1 MIPQETVNRILD
13 AAQIV
18 DVVGDFVTLKKR
30 GANHIAC
37 CPFHNEKT
45 PSFSVSASK
54 GIYKCFGCGKSG
66 TAVGFV
72 MEHENMSY
80 TEALKYL
87 AKKYNIEVVEKEE
100 SAEEIA
106 QKQRH
111 ESLLLVSEY
120 AGKFFRDSMQTPE
133 GQAIAY
139 QYFRSRGLEDETIRK
154 YGLGW
159 SPVSRRALA
168 ESARA
173 AGYKEEFLVETGLC
187 MKYDDGRLVDR
198 FYDRVMF
205 PIHSVN
211 GRVIAFGGRTLRT
224 DKSVAKYVNSP
235 ETEIYV
241 KSRSLYGIFFA
252 KNEMARQDK
261 CILVEGYLDVLSMH
275 QLGIT
280 NVVASSGT
288 SLTVEQIRMIRRFT
302 SNVTIIYDGDGAGI
316 KAALRGIG
324 LVLKEGLN
332 VKVVLLPDGQDPDD
346 FAKKH
351 TLDEVQDY
359 IFQNE
364 QDFIGFKTDLLLGE
378 AGGDPLKKAN
388 LINDVA
394 DTIALIPDAV
404 KRAVYVQA
412 CASKFDIDEQILVE
426 RVSRSRTDMLL
437 ADQKQ
442 AEREAERARRNV
454 ALAGSRQRDGQGFSQ
469 GSGQVSGLGWRGQ
482 SSGQGQQTAAPMP
495 ELPED
500 GYMPPM
506 TVDYMPED
514 YVPEDYIP
522 GEDEGYGSV
531 PPVQDVPVVAQ
542 GGILINDPHL
552 EPCERDLLK
561 FILEEGCTPLEFD
574 RDSKFFVDG
583 EVLSVAEFI
592 DGILAEDEVEF
603 ANGAYRKVYEAY
615 FTMYDEGLSQQQI
628 QQRLLNSMDQEVA
641 AVAREMLIEKYQ
653 ITVKNYEQSL
663 TATAT
668 RLVQFVPKTLMTY
681 QCRLMEQRLRKLTT
695 ELATAT
701 DEAAQL
707 DILTQISE
715 YNKARTRLNNELGR
729 V

>member
-100 SAEEIA
+100 TAEEIA
-106 QKQRH
+106 KRQRS
-111 ESLLLVSEY
+111 ESLYLVSEY
-120 AGKFFRDSMQTPE
+120 AGKFFQESMQTPD

-139 QYFRSRGLEDETIRK
+139 QYFKSRGLEDETIRK

-159 SPVSRRALA
+159 SPVTRKALSEA
-168 ESARA
+168 ARA
-173 AGYKEEFLVETGLC
+173 AGYKEEFLVETGLSI
-187 MKYDDGRLVDR
+187 KYDDGRLVDR

-205 PIHSVN
+205 PIHSVS
-211 GRVIAFGGRTLRT
+211 GRIIAFGGRTLRT

-241 KSRSLYGIFFA
+241 KSRSLYGIYFA
-252 KNEMARQDK
+252 KNEIARQDK

-288 SLTVEQIRMIRRFT
+288 SLTVEQIRLIRKFT
-302 SNVTIIYDGDGAGI
+302 NNVTIIYDGDGAGI

-332 VKVVLLPDGQDPDD
+332 VKIVLLPDGMDPDD
-346 FAKKH
+346 FARRH
-351 TLDEVQDY
+351 TLEQVQDY

-404 KRAVYVQA
+404 IRAVYVKS
-412 CASKFDIDEQILVE
+412 CADKFGIDEQILTD
-426 RVSRSRTDMLL
+426 RVTRSRNEMIL
-437 ADQKQ
+437 ADRKQ
-442 AEREAERARRNV
+442 AEREAARAR
-454 ALAGSRQRDGQGFSQ
+454 Q
-469 GSGQVSGLGWRGQ
+469 GSAAGYVRREQYPVSQ
-482 SSGQGQQTAAPMP
+482 ATS
-495 ELPED
+495 E
-500 GYMPPM
+500 
-506 TVDYMPED
+506 
-514 YVPEDYIP
+514 
-522 GEDEGYGSV
+522 SV
-531 PPVQDVPVVAQ
+531 PPVQDDVYMPPMPDDYIPGPEGDYMPMDQEEADYASSAGPQVQ
-542 GGILINDPHL
+542 QSGILVNDPYL

-561 FILEEGCTPLEFD
+561 FILEDGCTPLEFD
-574 RDSKFFVDG
+574 RDSKFYIDG
-583 EVLSVAEFI
+583 EVLNVAEFI
-592 DGILAEDEVEF
+592 DGILAEDDVGFE
-603 ANGAYRKVYEAY
+603 NLSYRKVYDEY
-615 FTMYDEGLSQQQI
+615 FAMYDEGLSQEQI
-628 QQRLLNSMDQEVA
+628 QTRLLNSMDEQVS
-641 AVAREMLIEKYQ
+641 AVARELLIEKYQ

-681 QCRLMEQRLRKLTT
+681 QCKRVEQLLKKLTA
-695 ELATAT
+695 ELSSAT
-701 DEAAQL
+701 DETAQL
-707 DILTQISE
+707 DLLMKISE
-715 YNKARTRLNNELGR
+715 YSKARTRLNNELGR

>member
-72 MEHENMSY
+72 MEHENMTY
-80 TEALKYL
+80 VEALKYL
-87 AKKYNIEVVEKEE
+87 ARKYHIEVVEKEE

-106 QKQRH
+106 QRQRH
-111 ESLLLVSEY
+111 ESLLLVSEF
-120 AGKFFRDSMQTPE
+120 AGKFFQDSLGTQE

-159 SPVSRRALA
+159 APLTRKAL
-168 ESARA
+168 SDKARE
-173 AGYKEEFLVETGLC
+173 AGYKEEFLIETGLSI
-187 MKYDDGRLVDR
+187 KYDDGRLVDR

-205 PIHSVN
+205 PIHSVS
-211 GRVIAFGGRTLRT
+211 GRVIAFGGRTLKT

-241 KSRSLYGIFFA
+241 KSKSLYGIYFA
-252 KNEMARQDK
+252 KNAISKHDR

-288 SLTVEQIRMIRRFT
+288 SLTVDQIRLIRKFT

-324 LVLKEGLN
+324 LVLKEGMN

-346 FAKKH
+346 FARRH
-351 TLDEVQDY
+351 TLEEVEDY
-359 IFQNE
+359 ISRNE
-364 QDFIGFKTDLLLGE
+364 QDFIGFKTDLLLDE
-378 AGGDPLKKAN
+378 AGNDPIKRAG
-388 LINDVA
+388 LINDIA

-404 KRAVYVQA
+404 VRAVYVKTSA
-412 CASKFDIDEQILVE
+412 AKFDIDEQILAE
-426 RVSRSRTDMLL
+426 RVSRSRTDMIL
-437 ADQKQ
+437 ADRKQ
-442 AEREAERARRNV
+442 LERQREAAERGRNG
-454 ALAGSRQRDGQGFSQ
+454 AGP
-469 GSGQVSGLGWRGQ
+469 VS
-482 SSGQGQQTAAPMP
+482 
-495 ELPED
+495 D
-500 GYMPPM
+500 
-506 TVDYMPED
+506 
-514 YVPEDYIP
+514 
-522 GEDEGYGSV
+522 GSV
-531 PPVQDVPVVAQ
+531 PPTSDMDYMPAEDYGAVEDVWPGPDVMAPAE
-542 GGILINDPHL
+542 GMRL
-552 EPCERDLLK
+552 EEPYLAPCERDLLK
-561 FILEEGCTPLEFD
+561 FILEEGCTALEFD
-574 RDSKFFVDG
+574 RDSKFYVEG
-583 EVLSVAEFI
+583 ESFNVAEFI
-592 DGILAEDEVEF
+592 DGILADDDASFV
-603 ANGAYRKVYEAY
+603 NTAYRIVYDEY
-615 FTMYDEGLSQQQI
+615 FRMYDEGLSQQQI
-628 QQRLLNSMDQEVA
+628 QTRLLNSMDAKISDVA
-641 AVAREMLIEKYQ
+641 KELLIDKYQ

-663 TATAT
+663 TAVST
-668 RLVQFVPKTLMTY
+668 RLVQYIPKTLMTY
-681 QCRLMEQRLRKLTT
+681 QCKKVELILKELTA
-695 ELATAT
+695 ELASAT
-701 DEAAQL
+701 DPECQVE
-707 DILTQISE
+707 IMEKMGE
-715 YNKARTRLNNELGR
+715 YNRARTRLNNELGR